1 MNDLASR
8 ARRAG
13 PHAGRRSAL
22 VLLAGAAGAAGLVV
36 AGRVAWRAR
45 LSRQLLAAA
54 QAHSQQPAAPTGH
67 LLVIGDSTGV
77 GTGSEAAADSVAGR
91 IGQAH
96 PDWRIDNLAV
106 NGARVADLAGQLQR
120 APGTPDRVLVM
131 VGGNDVIRLTAWD
144 RLGADLLASVR
155 QAQDRGAKVV
165 LMPCGDVG
173 QAPFFP
179 PPWSW
184 WLQRRSDTLHQV
196 VDAIGRATGAA
207 VVDLRLPAAVDP
219 FLQQPQRY
227 YAADGLHPNGA
238 GYGLWFQRLQ
248 QAQVL
253 G

>member
-1 MNDLASR
+1 MTGLVNQAQAACRQPS
-8 ARRAG
+8 
-13 PHAGRRSAL
+13 RRSAL
-22 VLLAGAAGAAGLVV
+22 FLLAGAAGAAGLVL
-36 AGRVAWRAR
+36 AGRVAWRAS
-45 LSRQLLAAA
+45 LSRQLLATA
-54 QAHSQQPAAPTGH
+54 QAHSQQPAAPTRH

-77 GTGSEAAADSVAGR
+77 GTGSAAPADSVAGR

-96 PDWRIDNLAV
+96 PDWRIDNLAA
-106 NGARVADLAGQLQR
+106 NGARVADLADQLRR
-120 APGTPDRVLVM
+120 APGTPQLVLVM
-131 VGGNDVIRLTAWD
+131 AGGNDVIRLSAWD
-144 RLGADLLASVR
+144 RLRADLLACVR
-155 QAQDRGAKVV
+155 QAQRRGARVV

-184 WLQRRSDTLHQV
+184 WLQHRSDTLHQV
-196 VDAIGRATGAA
+196 VDTIGRATGAA
-207 VVDLRLPAAVDP
+207 VVDLRLPPAADP

-238 GYGLWFQRLQ
+238 GYGLWFERLQ